1 MANSSA
7 TGGASSGSVLYLF
20 FGFAGGVCFYMQ
32 MQEDRSSWE
41 LMDWAFTVF
50 SAVLCLGG
58 TALGL
63 FEAYTDLRDAFCPTP
78 PAKPKNR

>member
-1 MANSSA
+1 
-7 TGGASSGSVLYLF
+7 
-20 FGFAGGVCFYMQ
+20 MQ

-63 FEAYTDLRDAFCPTP
+63 FEAYTDLRDAFCPEKSRQLT
-78 PAKPKNR
+78 AAFRSSGLWRVLA